1 MPVTCHAIKYL
12 ALSPV
17 VENGSLSWR
26 GEFDSTVSG
35 GTLEEV
41 QSRYES
47 VLRERLGYSA
57 DTIRCVS
64 KPQVG
69 YYTFDPA
76 VQGSRRDYDWT
87 FEDSNGNGLMKG
99 PDFCERGS
107 LKSMLES
114 VRAFLEADNRV
125 PQPKMS
131 IMYSFL
137 SGEMDQVPAASMPV
151 SKVLVSTPAVGGS
164 ESDDDE
170 LVGTS
175 MNLFGD
181 DDF

>member
-12 ALSPV
+12 ALTPV

-26 GEFDSTVSG
+26 GQFDESVSG
-35 GTLEEV
+35 STLEEV
-41 QSRYES
+41 QSRYEG

-87 FEDSNGNGLMKG
+87 FEDSNGNGLMSG

-107 LKSMLES
+107 LKDVLERA
-114 VRAFLEADNRV
+114 RAFLEADNRV

-131 IMYSFL
+131 VMFSFL
-137 SGEMDQVPAASMPV
+137 SGEADYVPPAAPV
-151 SKVLVSTPAVGGS
+151 LNKPLTVTPAIGES
-164 ESDDDE
+164 ESDDDD
-170 LVGTS
+170 LGCTN